1 MRLFKHLEKN
11 LQGRVDFHPET
22 AEDTWSIFQLLE
34 DGDLVQ
40 ASDDRKT
47 ADGIRVRLRLTL
59 SVISVR
65 EKATFDP
72 QTGQIRVLGRNT
84 EASEHIKLGQH
95 HTLGIDPGHP
105 VSIYKDK
112 WDALVHLPR
121 LSEMAEA
128 KKASGDVAVVML
140 EAGSA
145 QILFV
150 GNSLTNVKGK
160 VEVSV
165 PKKRAGAQGHEQGMQ
180 RFFEATAQ
188 SLLRHVNIADES
200 VKVLVIASPG
210 FVKDDFF
217 TFLMQTASSGSRSE
231 LKPFIEH
238 KSKIILAHSSS
249 GNSRSLPQALA
260 DQTVASRLSDTRAA
274 GDIAALAKF
283 FEVLGSDPSR
293 AQYGWRHVRVA
304 VDRGAVDCL
313 LICDSLLRVRDV
325 GARTAYATL
334 VSEAKGLGAKVHL
347 VSSLHATGEQ
357 VAQLG
362 GLCSVLRF
370 AIHDM
375 DDAAALIPRSPAT
388 SAPSNSMGVST
399 PLLSHLQ
406 SANANEFGAEN
417 TVRVAGTSGYETDS
431 DASVDSDA
439 SDSTV
444 R

>member
-1 MRLFKHLEKN
+1 MRLFKHIEKN
-11 LQGRVDFHPET
+11 YQGRVDFHPES

-112 WDALVHLPR
+112 WDTLVHIPR
-121 LSEMAEA
+121 LAEMSETR
-128 KKASGDVAVVML
+128 KATGDVAVVML

-188 SLLRHVNIADES
+188 SLLRHVNIADDS

-217 TFLMQTASSGSRSE
+217 AFLMQTASSGSRSE
-231 LKPFIEH
+231 LKPFIDN
-238 KSKIILAHSSS
+238 KNKIILAHSSS

-260 DQTVASRLSDTRAA
+260 DQTVASRLSDTRAS

-283 FEVLGSDPSR
+283 FEVLGADPSR

-304 VDRGAVDCL
+304 VDRGAVECL

-375 DDAAALIPRSPAT
+375 DEAAALIPRSPAT
-388 SAPSNSMGVST
+388 ASSGLGGGSSSS
-399 PLLSHLQ
+399 LLSQ
-406 SANANEFGAEN
+406 IQPAISNEYGSEN
-417 TVRVAGTSGYETDS
+417 IQRAAGTSGYETDS
-431 DASVDSDA
+431 DNSVDSEA
-439 SDSTV
+439 
-444 R
+444 

>member
-1 MRLFKHLEKN
+1 MRLFKHIEKN

-22 AEDTWSIFQLLE
+22 AEDTWAVFQLLE

-59 SVISVR
+59 SVVSVR

-121 LSEMAEA
+121 LLEMAEA
-128 KKASGDVAVVML
+128 KKATGDVAVVML

-188 SLLRHVNIADES
+188 SLLRHVDIADES

-217 TFLMQTASSGSRSE
+217 TYLMQTASSGSRSE
-231 LKPFIEH
+231 LKPFIEN

-274 GDIAALAKF
+274 GDISALAKF
-283 FEVLGSDPSR
+283 FEVLGADPSR

-304 VDRGAVDCL
+304 VDRGAVECL
-313 LICDSLLRVRDV
+313 LVCDSLLRVRDV

-362 GLCSVLRF
+362 GLCSILRF

-375 DDAAALIPRSPAT
+375 EDAAALIPRSPAT
-388 SAPSNSMGVST
+388 TNLSTGGSNG
-399 PLLSHLQ
+399 PLLSQLQ
-406 SANANEFGAEN
+406 STNAVDFGGN
-417 TVRVAGTSGYETDS
+417 TEMNVRAAGTCGYETDS
-431 DASVDSDA
+431 DASIDSDA
-439 SDSTV
+439 SDLQ